1 MIYKV
6 IDIEVDYKRFGAD
19 NGCYQPTMTLYLP
32 DNSDSIEA
40 GRKRP
45 TVVICPGGGYHST
58 ADREAEG
65 VAFQFAAEDCNA
77 VVVRYSCAPARFPC
91 QLMEVA
97 FAISKIREN
106 AEEWNVDTDKISV
119 MGFSA
124 GGHLAASYGT
134 LWNRDFIK
142 EYFGFENGE
151 NRPNGMILCYPVISG
166 VSGKSHGGSIR
177 NLLGDRKDDIE
188 FRTLVSP
195 ELQVSEDTPKAFIWH
210 TFEDNGVPVENSL
223 MMASALAEKKINT
236 ELHIFPHGWH
246 GLSLANNTVLHP
258 DMYKGEFDEVQVWI
272 SLAIRWLKNL

>member
-6 IDIEVDYKRFGAD
+6 IDIEVNYKRFGAD
-19 NGCYQPTMTLYLP
+19 NFGYQPTMTLYLP

-45 TVVICPGGGYHST
+45 TVVICPGGGYGIT

-65 VAFQFAAEDCNA
+65 VAFKFIAADCNA
-77 VVVRYSCAPARFPC
+77 VVVRYSCNPAHFPC

-97 FAISKIREN
+97 WVVSKIREN
-106 AEEWNVDTDKISV
+106 AEEWNVNPDKISV

-151 NRPNGMILCYPVISG
+151 NKPNGMILCYPVITSG
-166 VSGKSHGGSIR
+166 DKAHRGSFIS
-177 NLLGDRKDDIE
+177 LLGEKADDAE
-188 FRTLVSP
+188 LLELLSP
-195 ELQVSEDTPKAFIWH
+195 EKQVSADTPKAFIWH
-210 TFEDNGVPVENSL
+210 TFEDGGVPVENSL
-223 MMASALAEKKINT
+223 LMATALAEKKINT

-246 GLSLANNTVLHP
+246 GLSLCNNIVLHP
-258 DMYKGEFDEVQVWI
+258 DTYHGEYDEVQVWI
-272 SLAIRWLKNL
+272 DLAIRWLKNL

>member
-6 IDIEVDYKRFGAD
+6 INIDVDYKKFGAD
-19 NGCYQPTMTLYLP
+19 NGGYQPTMTLYLP

-45 TVVICPGGGYHST
+45 TVVICPGGAYCTT

-65 VAFQFAAEDCNA
+65 VAFKFVAKDCNA
-77 VVVRYSCAPARFPC
+77 VVVRYSCDPARFPC

-97 FAISKIREN
+97 FVVSKIREN

-142 EYFGFENGE
+142 EYFGFNAEENK
-151 NRPNGMILCYPVISG
+151 PNGMILCYPVITSG
-166 VSGKSHGGSIR
+166 DKAHKGSFKC
-177 NLLGDRKDDIE
+177 LLGEKAEDPE
-188 FRTLVSP
+188 LLELLSP
-195 ELQVSEDTPKAFIWH
+195 EKQISKDTPKAFIWH
-210 TFEDNGVPVENSL
+210 TFEDGGVPVENSL

-246 GLSLANNTVLHP
+246 GLSLANNIVLHP
-258 DMYKGEFDEVQVWI
+258 DTYKGEYDEVQVWI
-272 SLAIRWLKNL
+272 DMAIRWLKNL